1 MLHDWLVL
9 IIPLA
14 AYLITQGAKL
24 AFDGVKGN
32 LDIYNMWTKYG
43 GMPSAH
49 SAFVISLTV
58 FLGLQEGFTSPIFA
72 IAVVFSIIT
81 IRDAI
86 GVRREIGYHGEAL
99 NALVYKLPESE
110 QTTFQN
116 FTEKMGH
123 SPLEVFV
130 GSIFGLII
138 ALLGFYFL

>member
-1 MLHDWLVL
+1 MLHDWLIL

-24 AFDGVKGN
+24 AFDGIKGN
-32 LDIYNMWTKYG
+32 LDIYHMWTKYG

-49 SAFVISLTV
+49 SAFVVSLSA
-58 FLGLQEGFTSPIFA
+58 FLGLQEGFNSPLFA
-72 IAVVFSIIT
+72 VAIVFSIIT

-86 GVRREIGYHGEAL
+86 GVRREIGSHGEAL
-99 NALVYKLPESE
+99 NALVNRLPEND
-110 QTTFQN
+110 QTAFQN

-130 GSIFGLII
+130 GSVFGLTI